1 MKNLVKLIAIVT
13 MTTLLV
19 CLMMTFATA
28 DEKIYTS
35 PAFKLP
41 KDRLSQWLEAQVEES
56 EEEDEPTEAAE
67 PTEEGTEPAEEG
79 TEPAEVTKPAE
90 EGTEPAEVTEPTEE
104 GTEPAE
110 MTEPAEEGTEPA
122 EVTEPTEEG
131 IEPTEVTE
139 PTEGTQPAEEGT
151 EPAETTEPTE
161 EGTAPA
167 DVTEPTEEGTELAEP
182 AEPTPVE
189 RQVLIHSSQRKVV
202 EEGELIYLTS
212 ELIGFD
218 GVTVSYQW
226 QVDRGDGLGWVDIP
240 GATSSIYR
248 YVADKETVKYFWRLF
263 VTIDE

>member
-56 EEEDEPTEAAE
+56 EEEDEPTEAA
-67 PTEEGTEPAEEG
+67 
-79 TEPAEVTKPAE
+79 
-90 EGTEPAEVTEPTEE
+90 EPTEE